1 MQPCLHAQT
10 LTHMIKTTSSRLFP
24 LLFIGMTLA
33 FASCSEDSNDPK
45 YTSRCPRFSDVTC
58 RSLSG
63 GTVLQAGQP
72 IVVTA
77 VQRSQGKLLNG
88 TTYEWSCEIND
99 STTHKKKQGLIYD
112 YDKSDPR
119 DTLIINEPGEYTICL
134 EAKYNISGLYD
145 GSVGTEKFSGGEVS
159 YTTSP
164 LNCFASLKKKFRVIA
179 APQTQE

>member
-1 MQPCLHAQT
+1 M
-10 LTHMIKTTSSRLFP
+10 
-24 LLFIGMTLA
+24 
-33 FASCSEDSNDPK
+33 
-45 YTSRCPRFSDVTC
+45 
-58 RSLSG
+58 
-63 GTVLQAGQP
+63 LQAGQP

-119 DTLIINEPGEYTICL
+119 DTLIINEPGEYTIRL
-134 EAKYNISGLYD
+134 EAKYKISGLYD

-164 LNCFASLKKKFRVIA
+164 LNYFASLKKKFRVIA

>member
-1 MQPCLHAQT
+1 M
-10 LTHMIKTTSSRLFP
+10 FP

-58 RSLSG
+58 HSLSG
-63 GTVLQAGQP
+63 GAVLQAGQP

-134 EAKYNISGLYD
+134 EATYKISGLYD

-164 LNCFASLKKKFRVIA
+164 FNYRANLKKKFRVNA
-179 APQTQE
+179 APKTQE

>member
-1 MQPCLHAQT
+1 
-10 LTHMIKTTSSRLFP
+10 MIKTTSSRLFP

-99 STTHKKKQGLIYD
+99 SSTT
-112 YDKSDPR
+112 
-119 DTLIINEPGEYTICL
+119 
-134 EAKYNISGLYD
+134 
-145 GSVGTEKFSGGEVS
+145 
-159 YTTSP
+159 TTSLTRVTRSSSTNQVNTPFVLRRNTKSADFMTAQSEQRSSAEVKSATP
-164 LNCFASLKKKFRVIA
+164 LPRSTTLPA
-179 APQTQE
+179 

>member
-1 MQPCLHAQT
+1 MQPYLHAQT

-99 STTHKKKQGLIYD
+99 STTHKKNKD
-112 YDKSDPR
+112 
-119 DTLIINEPGEYTICL
+119 
-134 EAKYNISGLYD
+134 
-145 GSVGTEKFSGGEVS
+145 S
-159 YTTSP
+159 YTTTTSLTHVTRSSSTNQVNTPFVLRRNTKSADFMTAQSERRSSAEVKSATP
-164 LNCFASLKKKFRVIA
+164 LPRSTTLPA
-179 APQTQE
+179 